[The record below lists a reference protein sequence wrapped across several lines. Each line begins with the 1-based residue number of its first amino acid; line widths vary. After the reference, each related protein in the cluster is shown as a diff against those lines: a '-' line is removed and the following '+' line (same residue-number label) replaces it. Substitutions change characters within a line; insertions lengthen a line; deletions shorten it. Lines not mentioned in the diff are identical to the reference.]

1 MFLLMYKIHQTEG
14 IVLSTENVREAD
26 VFYFIYTREFG
37 LINATA
43 TGVRLL
49 KSKLR
54 FSLQAGSLIELGFVK
69 GKSIFRITHAK
80 EILSQETFTKKYL
93 CAKLFGRV
101 KRMIKGEEKEDS
113 LYELILDVFN
123 FIKKQKD
130 IDEKKE
136 YAIELLFT
144 VKLLFILGY
153 WSKEAKEYYIEGPLE
168 EDYLQKV
175 FEDRKHLI
183 NKVNTGLELSQL

>member
-1 MFLLMYKIHQTEG
+1 MFLLMYKIYQTDG

-54 FSLQAGSLIELGFVK
+54 FSLQAGSLVELGFVK

-80 EILSQETFTKKYL
+80 EILSQDTFAKKYL

-123 FIKKQKD
+123 FIKNEKD

-136 YAIELLFT
+136 YTIELLFT

-153 WSKEAKEYYIEGPLE
+153 WSKETGEFYIDSVLDEPS
-168 EDYLQKV
+168 LQEV
-175 FEDRKHLI
+175 FKNRKHLI
-183 NKVNTGLELSQL
+183 NKINIGLELSQL